1 MTKETKIHFL
11 RIYSILLGIVIV
23 IAGLCLMAGCLSIYN
38 SGDQPYSREVV
49 AKTFSGIAF
58 PVLLCLAMTIL
69 GFVLEVIIPSEPV
82 KAKAEKPYAFL
93 LSRLHTSRDL
103 SQCGEDIRNE
113 VASLQKKRTLRVIL
127 RTIVIIATCVVILA
141 YGLNGSNFHESD
153 INGSMIR
160 AMYVLI
166 PDLLISFGFALF
178 VNIRNEKSLQREIEL
193 MKQAPAIEKAPSNTE
208 DTTDEI
214 SSDKK
219 LRITRCAILAVGV
232 FFLVFGFVT
241 GGTADVLAKA
251 INICT
256 ECIGL
261 G

>member
-1 MTKETKIHFL
+1 MTNETKIQFL
-11 RIYSILLGIVIV
+11 RVYSILLGIVIV
-23 IAGLCLMAGCLSIYN
+23 IAGICLMAGCLSIYN

-49 AKTFSGIAF
+49 AQTFSGIAF
-58 PVLLCLAMTIL
+58 PVYLCLAMTLL
-69 GFVLEVIIPSEPV
+69 GFVLEVIVPSAPV
-82 KAKAEKPYAFL
+82 KAKAEKPYAHL

-103 SQCGEDIRNE
+103 NSCSEDIRSE
-113 VASLQKKRTLRVIL
+113 IASLQKKRNLRVIL
-127 RTIVIIATCVVILA
+127 RTVVILATCVVIFA

-160 AMYVLI
+160 AMYILI
-166 PDLLISFGFALF
+166 PFLLISFGFALF
-178 VNIRNEKSLQREIEL
+178 TNICNERSIQKEIEL
-193 MKQAPAIEKAPSNTE
+193 MKQAPAIDKASAKAEENTAVS
-208 DTTDEI
+208 D
-214 SSDKK
+214 DKK
-219 LRITRCAILAVGV
+219 LLITRCTILAVGI